1 MTLTLKILV
10 TALLV
15 ILGNILTLMEIS
27 VVSVNSSELSAV
39 KGKKA
44 ERIEKLRTDTKSY
57 LGSLRAAMTMTDIA
71 TGACA
76 AVFFSD
82 YLTGAFGKIGFSG
95 IGAVTV
101 AVVITVLLA
110 AFAVCVIGEYIPK
123 YIAVKYPLRIA
134 NALGFPALLISAL
147 FFPFYRTAAV
157 MAMPFLKL
165 FRVTPSEEAVSVT
178 EEEIRILVEAGSEKG
193 TIDSEEKEFI
203 ENVFEFDDLT
213 ANDIATHRTGITL
226 LWTSESPSEW
236 EKTIL
241 KSSHTYFPGCDGKI
255 DNVVG
260 VLNSKDYFRLKNR
273 SIENINK
280 YAVSQPYF
288 VPETMKANSLFR
300 SMKQKRTYFAVV
312 IDEYGGM
319 SGIVTITD
327 VLECIVGDIYEDPGK
342 SKAPDIE
349 PLDSKT
355 WMIRGAAP
363 VEEVEKRLGV
373 TLDGDFDTFAGYV
386 LTMLSSI
393 PEDGSTVIVENDVMS
408 VRVTSVS
415 DHRIEKTMVT
425 LKESAAEAVS
435 E

>member
-1 MTLTLKILV
+1 
-10 TALLV
+10 
-15 ILGNILTLMEIS
+15 
-27 VVSVNSSELSAV
+27 
-39 KGKKA
+39 
-44 ERIEKLRTDTKSY
+44 
-57 LGSLRAAMTMTDIA
+57 
-71 TGACA
+71 
-76 AVFFSD
+76 
-82 YLTGAFGKIGFSG
+82 
-95 IGAVTV
+95 
-101 AVVITVLLA
+101 
-110 AFAVCVIGEYIPK
+110 
-123 YIAVKYPLRIA
+123 
-134 NALGFPALLISAL
+134 
-147 FFPFYRTAAV
+147 
-157 MAMPFLKL
+157 
-165 FRVTPSEEAVSVT
+165 
-178 EEEIRILVEAGSEKG
+178 
-193 TIDSEEKEFI
+193 
-203 ENVFEFDDLT
+203 
-213 ANDIATHRTGITL
+213 
-226 LWTSESPSEW
+226 
-236 EKTIL
+236 
-241 KSSHTYFPGCDGKI
+241 
-255 DNVVG
+255 
-260 VLNSKDYFRLKNR
+260 
-273 SIENINK
+273 
-280 YAVSQPYF
+280 
-288 VPETMKANSLFR
+288 MKANSLFR

-393 PEDGSTVIVENDVMS
+393 PEDGSTVIVENDIMS